1 MDKEILE
8 NLGQEELEEV
18 MKSIMG
24 KRPDRASEDSIK
36 ALFDKK
42 TGLDSSGRE
51 RSVRRAFPLKWVAA
65 LAALARVLGAG
76 GVIFAG
82 EAKAYGKA
90 AAFFAENGLST
101 EGLTHAEIK
110 AVYRDITTES
120 FTYSK
125 TAQVIARNLQT
136 NNVGGWELIMN
147 DPDPVTVREYWE
159 KMYRLYLEKAVYIPD
174 YSDKTTLENGTGNV
188 RVSHEY
194 GTLKKFVGE
203 ECVWS
208 YRSDKMRFYYGV
220 EVSDGVLGV
229 GVVMEDY
236 YGPESGLGELDSRK
250 YTPAVTK
257 LTRDGEFV
265 WFVTWDNG
273 AAEEQISSVVENA
286 DGSLT
291 VLSTER
297 NRTASRFGL
306 AVSTVTKDGKYAG
319 TVFNPTETDVWVCD
333 TVRFD
338 GGYFAIL
345 YDNSTLKQR
354 LIRIDADGSLANEY
368 SYSDDGREYRL
379 SSIALFEGK
388 LYISAVA
395 VDGELIREL
404 NARAAKGE
412 TIGSEEY
419 TEFLKKAYTAVL
431 LVTDAG
437 GGAPRVFYES
447 KGSQPPYPLK
457 VENGKLVWTVL
468 TVVSAQ
474 YTPAYGY
481 KGDIV
486 IDVREYLIAPDGS
499 VSEFE
504 SSASAADIDW

>member
-1 MDKEILE
+1 MDKDILE
-8 NLGQEELEEV
+8 NLGREELEEAL
-18 MKSIMG
+18 KSISG
-24 KRPDRASEDSIK
+24 KSRGRGSEGRIK

-42 TGLDSSGRE
+42 TGLDTSGNAKP
-51 RSVRRAFPLKWVAA
+51 VRRAFPIKWIAAAAA
-65 LAALARVLGAG
+65 LILALGA

-82 EAKAYGKA
+82 EARAYEKA

-125 TAQVIARNLQT
+125 TAELIARNLQT
-136 NNVGGWELIMN
+136 NNVEGWEIVAN

-159 KMYRLYLEKAVYIPD
+159 RMYRLYLEKTVYLAD
-174 YSDKTTLENGTGNV
+174 YTDKTAPENGTGNV

-194 GTLKKFVGE
+194 GTFSKYVGE

-236 YGPESGLGELDSRK
+236 YGPESGLGELDARK
-250 YTPAVTK
+250 YTPAITK
-257 LTRDGEFV
+257 FTKSGEFV

-273 AAEEQISSVVENA
+273 SAAEQISDVVENA

-291 VLSTER
+291 VLSSER
-297 NRTASRFGL
+297 TYKASIFGL

-319 TVFNPTETDVWVCD
+319 TVFNPTDTDVWVCD
-333 TVRFD
+333 SVSFD

-354 LIRIDADGSLANEY
+354 LIRIDANGTLANEY
-368 SYSDDGREYRL
+368 SYSEGGSEYRL

-395 VDGELIREL
+395 VDSELIREL

-412 TIGSEEY
+412 TIGREEY
-419 TEFLKKAYTAVL
+419 TEFLKQAYAAVL

-437 GGAPRVFYES
+437 EGAPRVFYEV
-447 KGSQPPYPLK
+447 KGSQAPYPLK
-457 VENGKLVWTVL
+457 VENGKLTWTVL
-468 TVVSAQ
+468 TVISAN
-474 YTPAYGY
+474 YSPAYGY
-481 KGDIV
+481 KGDWV
-486 IDVREYLIAPDGS
+486 IDALEYLISPDGS

-504 SSASAADIDW
+504 SSAPAEDVDW